1 MLCISNP
8 ALAVQLLKADQT
20 IEISPMILERVIG
33 FSENELIFEVID
45 HVKDLNV
52 VYTMSPLETAIRAGK
67 IEVVQHLIEA
77 GADINYEI
85 KSEDGMHYTAMHVAA
100 ENTSN
105 DILKYLL
112 EKGGDLEVED
122 SEGMLPYDRAKAAGL
137 EENVKIL

>member
-85 KSEDGMHYTAMHVAA
+85 KSD
-100 ENTSN
+100 
-105 DILKYLL
+105 LL